1 MSLARLKV
9 QTFLSELTKNVITE
23 LTADSRSVSSISA
36 KRKNRIVLAS
46 KKPGS
51 RTGDADSRKKTGTKK
66 ARAAVSLR

>member
-23 LTADSRSVSSISA
+23 LSADSRSISSISA

-46 KKPGS
+46 KKPGPAQVMLI
-51 RTGDADSRKKTGTKK
+51 RAKKPAPKK
-66 ARAAVSLR
+66 RALLSL